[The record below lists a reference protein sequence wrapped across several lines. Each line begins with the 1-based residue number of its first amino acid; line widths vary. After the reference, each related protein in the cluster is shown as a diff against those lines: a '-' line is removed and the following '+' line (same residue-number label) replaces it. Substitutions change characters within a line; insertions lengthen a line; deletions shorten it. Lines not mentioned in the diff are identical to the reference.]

1 MKKKILLF
9 LALLLPFANMLFHL
23 QSAIDPIKYIYIQTG
38 TTAISLLIV
47 TLLLSWLK
55 RVVNL
60 LRYRR
65 MLGLF
70 VFFYAFLH
78 FLNFFILDAELSL
91 SFVIKQTLD
100 KPFIYLGMISFAI
113 LFFMAVTSKKSIFR
127 RFVKWHQL
135 VYIAII
141 LVTIHASMS
150 QKVLSLIEYFYIFI
164 MIFIIARKL
173 KERYS
178 YRFLKRSFS
187 TLLPF

>member
-9 LALLLPFANMLFHL
+9 LALLLPFANMLLHL

-47 TLLLSWLK
+47 TLLLPWFK

-65 MLGLF
+65 MVGLF

-78 FLNFFILDAELSL
+78 FLNFFVLDAELSI

-100 KPFIYLGMISFAI
+100 KPFIYLGMISFSI
-113 LFFMAVTSKKSIFR
+113 LTFMAVTSKKSIFR

-135 VYIAII
+135 VYVAII

-150 QKVLSLIEYFYIFI
+150 QKVLSLIEYFYIFV
-164 MIFIIARKL
+164 MIFLIVAKL
-173 KERYS
+173 KDRFSFRFFKRY
-178 YRFLKRSFS
+178 FS
-187 TLLPF
+187 TLVPF